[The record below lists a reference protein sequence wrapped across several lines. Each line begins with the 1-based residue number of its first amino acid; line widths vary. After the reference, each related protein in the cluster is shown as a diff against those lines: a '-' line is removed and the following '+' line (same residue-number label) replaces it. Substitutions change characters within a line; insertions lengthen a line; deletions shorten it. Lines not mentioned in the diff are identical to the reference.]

1 MTTDDYDPAEFK
13 TTDEAAVILRQRPST
28 LATWR
33 YEKRGPAYH
42 KAGRTVLYHPR
53 DLASWLQSQ
62 RHEPAGDDGQT
73 KDEDAAVG
81 AR

>member
-1 MTTDDYDPAEFK
+1 VTDTIDDPAEFI
-13 TTDEAAVILRQRPST
+13 TSDEAARILRQKPAT

-53 DLASWLQSQ
+53 DLALWLAKQ
-62 RHEPAGDDGQT
+62 RHEPAV
-73 KDEDAAVG
+73 A
-81 AR
+81 